1 MKITFYQ
8 GRLYINDVRV
18 VSVILDR
25 PTEAGTSIVTEFP
38 NVQFEDLSL
47 TPEEK
52 QDRVIA
58 EALSYLKKSK
68 AKVADGTRT
77 NIELERQLQNVVV
90 GSSINCG
97 GDFKIGG

>member
-58 EALSYLKKSK
+58 EALKYLAK
-68 AKVADGTRT
+68 AKGANGTRT

>member
-1 MKITFYQ
+1 MRITFYQ

-47 TPEEK
+47 TSEEK
-52 QDRVIA
+52 QERVIA
-58 EALSYLKKSK
+58 EALSYLAK
-68 AKVADGTRT
+68 AKVANGTRT
-77 NIELERQLQNVVV
+77 NIELERQLQNVVL